1 MSLINYIKTKI
12 IIAGIQHKKK
22 TNPFLLE
29 EFEQHQLPANAS
41 ELLNNSYY
49 FGGNN
54 TQGESLIFRVAF
66 RKHLCELFI
75 LYTRN
80 GKFYVVDNQ
89 EYKPGECPVQVHCEK
104 PGELWKCTFKGKM
117 KEDATGE
124 LFDSSFDVTYTAR
137 LPIFDS
143 LYDADSTGMAK
154 AFAREKWN
162 KSFFTEAMSSDMG
175 MASAIDRDK
184 NPDQIKAEQ
193 RQNEQ
198 HHYEQTGRMTGSI
211 TIGNETFPVDL
222 GSVRDHSF
230 GKRDWNFMNNHI
242 WLMAITDEGQTLNL
256 QLVNYPRIKRIYVG
270 YTDLQEEKNYSLID
284 YQIREYDHNDG
295 LGSDV
300 MVVDMTFNNGK
311 TYHVKATREVN
322 VLTPFDGGNFYF
334 QEGIANFDINGIKAR
349 GTIEYGF
356 NKDRSRW
363 DSYDNK

>member
-1 MSLINYIKTKI
+1 MSLIFRIKTGI
-12 IIAGIQHKKK
+12 IRAGINYKKK
-22 TNPFLLE
+22 NHPFLLE
-29 EFEQHQLPANAS
+29 EFEKHQLPADAS
-41 ELLNNSYY
+41 PLLNNSYY

-66 RKHLCELFI
+66 RLNLCELFI

-80 GKFYVVDNQ
+80 NKFYVVDKQ
-89 EYKPGECPVQVHCEK
+89 EYEPGACPVKVECLE
-104 PGELWKCTFKGKM
+104 PGKLWHCTFKGKM
-117 KEDATGE
+117 KDNATGE

-143 LYDADSTGMAK
+143 LYDADSTGMAR

-162 KSFFTEAMSSDMG
+162 KQFFAEAMSSDMG
-175 MASAIDRDK
+175 MASALDRDK
-184 NPDQIKAEQ
+184 NPDQIKEEQ
-193 RQNEQ
+193 RRNEQ
-198 HHYEQTGRMTGSI
+198 HHYEQTGWMKGSI
-211 TIGNETFPVDL
+211 TIGNETFAVNL

-230 GKRDWNFMNNHI
+230 GKRDWNYMNNHI

-256 QLVNYPRIKRIYVG
+256 QLVNYPRVKRIYVG
-270 YTDLQEEKNYSLID
+270 YTDLQESKNYSLID
-284 YQIREYDHNDG
+284 YQILEYNHNDG

-300 MVVDMTFNNGK
+300 IVVDMIFNNGQK
-311 TYHVKATREVN
+311 YHVKATRDVN

-356 NKDRSRW
+356 NRDRSRW
-363 DSYDNK
+363 DSYDNH